1 MRKILLLLAAM
12 ALLLSCSDETTYV
25 EYDADPVMVESYK
38 ELSNLDASNYSRG
51 TRIFVRNEDC
61 FYSWD
66 GESWNEIEEFRSS
79 SSRSF
84 FSSDDYEDES
94 SDSDD
99 DIESSDDDEES
110 SSSEESEVKIR
121 SSSSEEDVEY
131 SSSSEEEESSS
142 SVRACWRE
150 MNENFSY
157 GEYVDERDGYLYR
170 TIEIEGRTWLAE
182 NLNYDIPDLGDTA
195 DACFAYNDT
204 LYCEKYGRYYTWY
217 AMMNIRPE
225 ECSGEAGCPEL
236 YSYPYRGVCPAGWH
250 LPDSIE
256 VAELIEL
263 FGGMNAA
270 GATLIAH
277 SFGFNFL
284 GGGYQTVKSNGE
296 RYWSNEFAGY
306 PKGYLYFVSETGF
319 TQSSSPAYYIEYYY
333 RDLQLNSI
341 SRNTEIPVRCVKDDP
356 DEIARRKNLEGEE

>member
-66 GESWNEIEEFRSS
+66 GKSWNEIEEVRSS

-142 SVRACWRE
+142 SRRASW
-150 MNENFSY
+150 ENLNDHYSY
-157 GEYVDERDGYLYR
+157 GEFVDERNGYMYK
-170 TIEIEGRTWLAE
+170 TIEIEGRTWFAE
-182 NLNYDIPDLGDTA
+182 NLNYDIPEYADSV
-195 DACFAYNDT
+195 DACFMYNDT
-204 LYCEKYGRYYTWY
+204 LYCEKFGRYYTWY
-217 AMMNIRPE
+217 AMMNISPE
-225 ECSGEAGCPEL
+225 ECSGDAGCPEL
-236 YSYPYRGVCPAGWH
+236 YSYPYRGVCPKGWH

-256 VAELIEL
+256 VADLIEL
-263 FGGMNAA
+263 FGGMRAA
-270 GATLIAH
+270 GSTLYAH
-277 SFGFNFL
+277 SFGFNFI
-284 GGGYQTVKSNGE
+284 GAGSQSYANGKKS
-296 RYWSNEFAGY
+296 WSNEYAGY
-306 PKGYLYFVSETGF
+306 TKGYLHFVSETEF
-319 TQSSSPAYYIEYYY
+319 VSKLNPVYFVDYYSQNL
-333 RDLQLNSI
+333 RLTSI
-341 SRNTEIPVRCVKDDP
+341 GRNEAIPVRCVKDDP
-356 DEIARRKNLEGEE
+356 DEIERRKNLAGEE

>member
-1 MRKILLLLAAM
+1 MKKVLFLGALM
-12 ALLLSCSDETTYV
+12 ALLVSCSDETTYV

-38 ELSNLDASNYSRG
+38 ELSDLDASDFKSG
-51 TRIFVRNEDC
+51 TRIFVRDEDR

-66 GESWNEIEEFRSS
+66 GKSWNEIEEDRSS
-79 SSRSF
+79 SSRSSS
-84 FSSDDYEDES
+84 SSDDYDDES
-94 SDSDD
+94 SDSNG
-99 DIESSDDDEES
+99 DIESSDEEEGYS
-110 SSSEESEVKIR
+110 SSREDDVTMR
-121 SSSSEEDVEY
+121 SSSSEQLVE
-131 SSSSEEEESSS
+131 SSSSAEESSS
-142 SVRACWRE
+142 SVRECWRE
-150 MNENFSY
+150 MNKNYSY

-204 LYCEKYGRYYTWY
+204 LYCGKYGRYYTWY

-225 ECSGEAGCPEL
+225 ECSSNGGCPGL

-263 FGGMNAA
+263 FGGMKAA
-270 GATLIAH
+270 GGTLIAH

-284 GGGYQTVKSNGE
+284 GGGYQNVKSNGE

-306 PKGYLYFVSETGF
+306 PKGYLYFVSESGF
-319 TQSSSPAYYIEYYY
+319 TKTLSPVYYVEFYY
-333 RDLQLNSI
+333 RDLQLTSI
-341 SRNTEIPVRCVKDDP
+341 GRNTAIPVRCVKDDP
-356 DEIARRKNLEGEE
+356 DEIERRKNLVVEE